1 MDTNHTSL
9 LDLLPSADELLAR
22 RAEIVRHL
30 TPLRAKYG
38 GQGYMGERVFKAE
51 EAKVDAVVRAALK
64 AEGGKVTEPMV
75 DALVRTH
82 PAYMEAITADLKARA
97 EWIGHEEALNEIE
110 WRLNVRR
117 SDAAL
122 LAAEARLTPG
132 A

>member
-1 MDTNHTSL
+1 M
-9 LDLLPSADELLAR
+9 E
-22 RAEIVRHL
+22 
-30 TPLRAKYG
+30 
-38 GQGYMGERVFKAE
+38 
-51 EAKVDAVVRAALK
+51 AVVRASLK

-82 PAYMEAITADLKARA
+82 PAYLEAITADLKARA